1 MWSFRRLSGNPTLL
15 QELFQEKDYLNGR
28 FFHKRAYYLSVIA
41 AHIKQNLPVDVF
53 YDSTNND
60 PRLSSLSIE
69 PKEGWSD
76 FCTFLKAAS
85 LLIQIHPSLTFPV
98 LKRGYAFWQ
107 RWPRTHQYLS
117 DMSIQL
123 IAISES
129 RPLEMT
135 SQLAA
140 TTMPFCNPPP
150 QCPTSYPLTK
160 PRRVWIAFQTPSLYS
175 ESGLTNA
182 DIVVVKTV
190 GAYSDL
196 KTVAPSGWVY

>member
-41 AHIKQNLPVDVF
+41 AHVKQNLPVDVF

-76 FCTFLKAAS
+76 FRTFSKAVS

-98 LKRGYAFWQ
+98 LKRGYASWQ
-107 RWPRTHQYLS
+107 HWPRTHQYPS

-123 IAISES
+123 TAISES
-129 RPLEMT
+129 RPLKMT
-135 SQLAA
+135 SQLVA
-140 TTMPFCNPPP
+140 TTMLFYNPPL

-160 PRRVWIAFQTPSLYS
+160 PRRV
-175 ESGLTNA
+175 
-182 DIVVVKTV
+182 
-190 GAYSDL
+190 
-196 KTVAPSGWVY
+196 